1 MNFNTFRSHVS
12 FLDNAELGKFLF
24 TLQHLR
30 YQRKRTISAVCGVT
44 FASIL
49 IFLQLGFLDAVLMTA
64 KQLYSRLDFDLVVT
78 SRDALE
84 STMPYTFRR
93 AQIDRLRA
101 INGVERVAPLD
112 IGYKQ
117 WKNPINGRNRA
128 LLVLGID
135 PDNTLTQLDA
145 VHGELSSLQ
154 QPDTIFIDVKSRKDY
169 GFQFFIKHPSHW
181 AQVGSRREK
190 VTGTYELGPS
200 LRYDGSILTGDQNFR
215 RIFDNYSSN
224 ITSVGLLKLM
234 SNVNVNQV
242 RESIQSVLP
251 PQLVVLTKSQALDRD
266 KDYWFGSTS
275 IGYVFGIGACMGFV
289 VGIFIVWQ
297 IMNADV
303 SSHLNLYA
311 TLLAMGYSKSHVIF
325 LIVQLGVVISLLAI
339 VPSLIG
345 AHALYILTKLA
356 TGLPMK
362 LTFLRV
368 ITVGLLS
375 LLMGGGSAYLS
386 SRRVMQADPAL
397 LFS

>member
-1 MNFNTFRSHVS
+1 
-12 FLDNAELGKFLF
+12 
-24 TLQHLR
+24 
-30 YQRKRTISAVCGVT
+30 
-44 FASIL
+44 
-49 IFLQLGFLDAVLMTA
+49 
-64 KQLYSRLDFDLVVT
+64 
-78 SRDALE
+78 
-84 STMPYTFRR
+84 
-93 AQIDRLRA
+93 
-101 INGVERVAPLD
+101 
-112 IGYKQ
+112 
-117 WKNPINGRNRA
+117 
-128 LLVLGID
+128 
-135 PDNTLTQLDA
+135 
-145 VHGELSSLQ
+145 
-154 QPDTIFIDVKSRKDY
+154 
-169 GFQFFIKHPSHW
+169 
-181 AQVGSRREK
+181 
-190 VTGTYELGPS
+190 
-200 LRYDGSILTGDQNFR
+200 
-215 RIFDNYSSN
+215 
-224 ITSVGLLKLM
+224 
-234 SNVNVNQV
+234 
-242 RESIQSVLP
+242 
-251 PQLVVLTKSQALDRD
+251 
-266 KDYWFGSTS
+266 
-275 IGYVFGIGACMGFV
+275 MGFV